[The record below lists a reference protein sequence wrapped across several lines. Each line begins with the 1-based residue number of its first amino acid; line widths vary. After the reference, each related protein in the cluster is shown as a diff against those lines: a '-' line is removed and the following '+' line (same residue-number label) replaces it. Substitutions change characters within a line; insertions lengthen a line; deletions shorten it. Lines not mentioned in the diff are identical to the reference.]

1 MYFRKKIFD
10 TIKAFYTDVFVDI
23 CVIIFPITVEL
34 GTVCMLKGTLYNV
47 KSMGIQGIDIINNY
61 VLLLSSGC

>member
-1 MYFRKKIFD
+1 MYFLKKI
-10 TIKAFYTDVFVDI
+10 YTDVFMDI

-47 KSMGIQGIDIINNY
+47 KFMGIQGIDIENNY
-61 VLLLSSGC
+61 VLLLTSGC

>member
-34 GTVCMLKGTLYNV
+34 GTVCML
-47 KSMGIQGIDIINNY
+47 SQGYII
-61 VLLLSSGC
+61 